1 MMKLNTAPSVKERW
15 AVIQCW
21 LTSLWRN
28 YFLHKLASPE
38 KTCIYMATMCADSF
52 KLLGT
57 LRWQSI
63 STITIWSSQ

>member
-28 YFLHKLASPE
+28 YFLQDD
-38 KTCIYMATMCADSF
+38 CIERGR
-52 KLLGT
+52 KLLVEQVGVPCEGYLSTCGT
-57 LRWQSI
+57 SVIQCSPFLEF
-63 STITIWSSQ
+63 

>member
-28 YFLHKLASPE
+28 YFLQDDCIERGGNCWLSRLGFPE
-38 KTCIYMATMCADSF
+38 RAIYQPVAPV
-52 KLLGT
+52 
-57 LRWQSI
+57 
-63 STITIWSSQ
+63 

>member
-28 YFLHKLASPE
+28 YFLQDD
-38 KTCIYMATMCADSF
+38 CIERGR
-52 KLLGT
+52 KLLVEQVGVP
-57 LRWQSI
+57 
-63 STITIWSSQ
+63 